1 MAGWR
6 GGGGAGRAARRS
18 LQGSAL
24 GGSGSDGSPNLTSGE
39 RVLLGELGLCLRKF
53 PRVRARRL
61 GLKRRLG
68 SKGRRSCEGLALPER
83 QLPHLVGKGVPL
95 VPRRW
100 RCCEHGSGST
110 EHTAQHG
117 ARHWLVRAHRL
128 PSFPVSI
135 VLSADI
141 RPAPAGRVPA
151 WGRTQ
156 QPRTQV
162 PKSLPLGEFAASCLG
177 REDRRQ
183 ANTSRREAASPT
195 TGRGAVGNGEPG
207 TAQVLVR
214 HALMASS
221 LSFPQPAPPTPPP
234 PPLSSPSRPE
244 VPFPTGSK
252 NAHRAQTLEL
262 GSADIVRTG
271 SRVDDGRGLR
281 PRTLKP
287 RGLGTGIPVTS
298 GGTNGCSDVRF
309 PPRNHTV
316 ALIRPSSA
324 R

>member
-1 MAGWR
+1 MRAEQEERTSTSILSPFSNHPGSEYPRVSLFPWAPLSLPEQTQGTCGLLPACPGWR
-6 GGGGAGRAARRS
+6 GGGAGRAARRS

-24 GGSGSDGSPNLTSGE
+24 GGSGSDGSPNLTSDE

-53 PRVRARRL
+53 PGVRARRL

-83 QLPHLVGKGVPL
+83 QLPHLVGKGVLL

-100 RCCEHGSGST
+100 RCCERGSGST

-183 ANTSRREAASPT
+183 TNTSRREAASPT

-207 TAQVLVR
+207 TAEVLVR
-214 HALMASS
+214 HALMAS
-221 LSFPQPAPPTPPP
+221 LSFPQPAPRPPP
-234 PPLSSPSRPE
+234 RPPGPFLSLASRGPLSNGIQERPQG
-244 VPFPTGSK
+244 PNS
-252 NAHRAQTLEL
+252 
-262 GSADIVRTG
+262 
-271 SRVDDGRGLR
+271 
-281 PRTLKP
+281 
-287 RGLGTGIPVTS
+287 
-298 GGTNGCSDVRF
+298 
-309 PPRNHTV
+309 
-316 ALIRPSSA
+316 
-324 R
+324 

>member
-53 PRVRARRL
+53 PR
-61 GLKRRLG
+61 
-68 SKGRRSCEGLALPER
+68 C
-83 QLPHLVGKGVPL
+83 LVGGV
-95 VPRRW
+95 VA
-100 RCCEHGSGST
+100 ST
-110 EHTAQHG
+110 EAG
-117 ARHWLVRAHRL
+117 ARSTPLSTERGTGWCALIVCR
-128 PSFPVSI
+128 PSPVSI